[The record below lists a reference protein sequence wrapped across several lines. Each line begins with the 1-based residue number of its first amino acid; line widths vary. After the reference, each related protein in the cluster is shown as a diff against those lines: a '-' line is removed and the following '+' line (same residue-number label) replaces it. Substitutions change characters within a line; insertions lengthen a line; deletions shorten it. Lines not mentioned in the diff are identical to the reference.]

1 MTRSTADLITQL
13 QEQGQSVQ
21 LAALVVGFEERTEFV
36 WAHEPEPLARLNGL
50 VRKGGEAMAVVTHDR
65 GNVRAVPLAE
75 YEGEEWV
82 EKYLIDL
89 LNRTKDLFRTAGI
102 KAGRVTTDGR

>member
-13 QEQGQSVQ
+13 QEQAQSVQ

-36 WAHEPEPLARLNGL
+36 WAHEPEPLATLNGL
-50 VRKGGEAMAVVTHDR
+50 IRKVGESMAIITHDR
-65 GNVRAVPLAE
+65 GHVRAVPLAE

-89 LNRTKDLFRTAGI
+89 LNRTRDTFRTAGI
-102 KAGRVTTDGR
+102 KIGRVTTEGG

>member
-21 LAALVVGFEERTEFV
+21 SAALVVGFDERTEFV

-50 VRKGGEAMAVVTHDR
+50 IQKGGEPMAIITHDR
-65 GNVRAVPLAE
+65 GHARAVPVAE
-75 YEGEEWV
+75 YEDEEWV

-89 LNRTKDLFRTAGI
+89 LNRTRDSFRTAGI
-102 KAGRVTTDGR
+102 KVGRVKAEGG